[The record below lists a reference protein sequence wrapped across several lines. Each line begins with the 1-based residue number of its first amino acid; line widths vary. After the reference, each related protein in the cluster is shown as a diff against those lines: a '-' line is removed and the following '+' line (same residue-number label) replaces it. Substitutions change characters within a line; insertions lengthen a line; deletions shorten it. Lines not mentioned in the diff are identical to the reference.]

1 MKLILSFL
9 FLIISSFALEFNQI
23 DTTMENKINK
33 TLQILQTSNQ
43 SVDAIA
49 QEIFNLF
56 DSIFDYELMAK
67 LSLSTEYKNL
77 TPTQQNEF
85 NKAFEMGLKRSF
97 TDKLHLYKD
106 ETIKVLGGEKI
117 KNNRYNLKTSII
129 LDGKINYITFK
140 FRELKK
146 DWKIY
151 DVDILGISVIQTYRS
166 QFADIIAQQGFET
179 LLKKLKSENL
189 FKN

>member
-43 SVDAIA
+43 SIDAIA

-56 DSIFDYELMAK
+56 DSIFDYKLMAK

-179 LLKKLKSENL
+179 LLKKLKSENF

>member
-1 MKLILSFL
+1 MKLILSFF
-9 FLIISSFALEFNQI
+9 FLVISSFALEFNQI

-43 SVDAIA
+43 SIDAIA

-67 LSLSTEYKNL
+67 LSLSREYKNL

>member
-43 SVDAIA
+43 SIDAIA

-56 DSIFDYELMAK
+56 DSIFDYKLMAK